1 MTMFETTLHHC
12 IIQESLDM
20 RVLTRTVGALLHI
33 TNNLIC
39 VGRGLQVALL
49 CPALVP
55 GCWHQIITG
64 PRSRGRH
71 EAEHREDVTIFLSI
85 YRLPGY
91 EGDQWGCGEITPYL
105 FRDHQSFKNKYLYI
119 KRIQ

>member
-1 MTMFETTLHHC
+1 MLH
-12 IIQESLDM
+12 M
-20 RVLTRTVGALLHI
+20 

-105 FRDHQSFKNKYLYI
+105 FRDYQSFKNKYL
-119 KRIQ
+119 